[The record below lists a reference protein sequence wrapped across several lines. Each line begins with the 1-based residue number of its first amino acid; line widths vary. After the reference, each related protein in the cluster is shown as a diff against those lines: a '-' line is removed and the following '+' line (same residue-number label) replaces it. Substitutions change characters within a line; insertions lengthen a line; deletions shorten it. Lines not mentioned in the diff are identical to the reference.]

1 MLQIIFLRSYVI
13 AGSYSTFINNF
24 SRGDVIIS
32 FSICKYNYMYNKTL
46 FFITNS
52 WSKLLNLGKI
62 ILTDEHFKR
71 SRCSFG
77 NTL

>member
-1 MLQIIFLRSYVI
+1 MF
-13 AGSYSTFINNF
+13 AGILVFNKQFRQSGFIYL
-24 SRGDVIIS
+24 

-52 WSKLLNLGKI
+52 WGKSLNLKKI

-71 SRCSFG
+71 SRCCVG
-77 NTL
+77 NAL

>member
-1 MLQIIFLRSYVI
+1 MQSLVLSVF
-13 AGSYSTFINNF
+13 STNNF
-24 SRGDVIIS
+24 GYSDFITS

-46 FFITNS
+46 LFITNS
-52 WSKLLNLGKI
+52 YCKLVNLTKI

-71 SRCSFG
+71 SRCCIS